1 MIKIVNL
8 TKSFGGHKVLDG
20 INLTMPT
27 GQITVVIGKSGVGK
41 SVLLKHIIGL
51 LKPDSGQIIVAGQDI
66 SLLAGRQLR
75 QFKRRFGV
83 LFQGGALFDSLNV
96 FENIAFPLR
105 EKTRINKDK
114 IRERVLFE
122 LEQVDLS
129 GVENKFPAEL
139 SGGMKKRVALA
150 RCLVMDPEIMLFDE
164 PTTGLDPIT
173 AHAIN
178 QLIHD
183 THQRLQF
190 TGIIITHDITQMLS
204 IVQKVALLNGGTIEV
219 CGTPDEMLVS
229 KNLLIRQFING
240 STGGFINH
248 FEKGKGNA

>member
-51 LKPDSGQIIVAGQDI
+51 LKPDSGQIFVDGHDMA
-66 SLLAGRQLR
+66 LLTARQLR
-75 QFKRRFGV
+75 QFKQRFAV

-105 EKTRINKDK
+105 EKTRLTETEIAKRV
-114 IRERVLFE
+114 RERLV
-122 LEQVDLS
+122 QMSLS
-129 GVENKFPAEL
+129 SEVETKFPDEL

-150 RCLVMDPEIMLFDE
+150 RAMIQEPEIMFYDE
-164 PTTGLDPIT
+164 PVTGLDPPMTNTVFHLIT
-173 AHAIN
+173 K
-178 QLIHD
+178 
-183 THQRLQF
+183 THQESGYTALMVS
-190 TGIIITHDITQMLS
+190 HDIPEVFSVAHQVAMLHKGR
-204 IVQKVALLNGGTIEV
+204 IIAA
-219 CGTPDEMLVS
+219 GTPEEIQNHPDPVVQS
-229 KNLLIRQFING
+229 FIRGEVDFLEG
-240 STGGFINH
+240 
-248 FEKGKGNA
+248 

>member
-51 LKPDSGQIIVAGQDI
+51 LKPDSGQIIVDGQDM
-66 SLLAGRQLR
+66 SLLAGRQL
-75 QFKRRFGV
+75 QEFKRRFGV

-105 EKTRINKDK
+105 EKTRLTEAEIAKRV
-114 IRERVLFE
+114 RERLAQMSLTSE
-122 LEQVDLS
+122 
-129 GVENKFPAEL
+129 VEAKFPDEL

-150 RCLVMDPEIMLFDE
+150 RAMIQEPEIMFFDE
-164 PTTGLDPIT
+164 PVTGLDPPMANTVFHLISKTHKESGYT
-173 AHAIN
+173 A
-178 QLIHD
+178 LVVSHD
-183 THQRLQF
+183 LPEVFQVADQVAMLHQGR
-190 TGIIITHDITQMLS
+190 IIAAGAPEEIQNHPDPV
-204 IVQKVALLNGGTIEV
+204 VQSFIRGEV
-219 CGTPDEMLVS
+219 DFLEG
-229 KNLLIRQFING
+229 
-240 STGGFINH
+240 
-248 FEKGKGNA
+248 